1 MTNAWRS
8 RLIMVAPLFA
18 FGFLA
23 LYTPSDDG
31 PTVCPFA
38 LTTGMACP
46 GCGLTRAAGY
56 LVRGDIASALTYH
69 PLVILIGIQA
79 VAGWVWFA
87 LRQQGTVKP
96 ISNRISTAIAVGTA
110 VSLIAV
116 WLLRLG
122 LGTLPPV

>member
-1 MTNAWRS
+1 MTSAWRS
-8 RLIMVAPLFA
+8 RLIAVAPLFA
-18 FGFLA
+18 VAFLA
-23 LYTPSDDG
+23 LYSPSDDG

-38 LTTGMACP
+38 ITTGMACP

-56 LVRGDIASALTYH
+56 LARGDVAMALSYH
-69 PLVILIGIQA
+69 PLVMLIGIQA
-79 VAGWVWFA
+79 LAGWVWFM
-87 LRQQGTVKP
+87 LRRQGAVKP
-96 ISNRISTAIAVGTA
+96 MSSRISTAITVGTA

>member
-1 MTNAWRS
+1 MTGTWRA
-8 RLIMVAPLFA
+8 RVFAVAPLFGV
-18 FGFLA
+18 GFLA
-23 LYTPSDDG
+23 LYNPSDDG

-56 LVRGDIASALTYH
+56 LARGDIASALSYH
-69 PLVILIGIQA
+69 PLVVLIGIQA
-79 VAGWVWFA
+79 IAGWVWFM
-87 LRQQGTVKP
+87 LRRRGTVRP
-96 ISNRISTAIAVGTA
+96 MSARISTAIVVGTA